1 MCGGPRTQA
10 EYMSRVNDTE
20 SRYALLGTYYDV
32 AGQKAI
38 MVTDGDLTVEEYVYN
53 VYSADGRDY
62 KLNTSYEEGKTTR
75 ELAAERMIAR
85 GFTYA
90 ENPTAIM
97 TRRARPKRK
106 PRLTRSEVMAPDS
119 EPTEHQARINA
130 VAAKMNIPLHA
141 AAEFID
147 AVASEIIEFEKAA
160 V

>member
-1 MCGGPRTQA
+1 
-10 EYMSRVNDTE
+10 MSRVNDTE

-85 GFTYA
+85 GFTYT
-90 ENPTAIM
+90 ENPVEIAAKRAYSPERT
-97 TRRARPKRK
+97 ARPKRQ
-106 PRLTRSEVMAPDS
+106 PAPAARLMYANVDGERV
-119 EPTEHQARINA
+119 
-130 VAAKMNIPLHA
+130 
-141 AAEFID
+141 
-147 AVASEIIEFEKAA
+147 
-160 V
+160 